1 MLSKKG
7 ALRDLLELQSR
18 LNSIISE
25 VLEPSAKSG
34 NENISLWTPPAD
46 VSEDDENFYIE
57 IEVPGVD
64 IEDIDITCEGNSV
77 KIKGERK
84 FSREIASDNV
94 HRMERFF
101 GNFFR
106 EFDFV
111 PQIDR
116 DKIEAKLENGVL
128 ELVMPKK
135 NQKKKISIR

>member
-1 MLSKKG
+1 MPTKKG

-25 VLEPSAKSG
+25 VMEPSPKSE

-57 IEVPGVD
+57 IEVPGVN
-64 IEDIDITCEGNSV
+64 IEHIEIICEGNSV
-77 KIKGERK
+77 RIKGERK
-84 FSREIASDNV
+84 FSREIAADNV

-106 EFDFV
+106 EFEFV
-111 PQIDR
+111 SHIDR
-116 DKIEAKLENGVL
+116 DKIEASLENGVL
-128 ELVMPKK
+128 TLVMPKK
-135 NQKKKISIR
+135 NDKKRIPIR